1 MPDGETA
8 FIGGDDGRIR
18 PYDLE
23 SGAVGEPLPAL
34 ADDVGSYALLRPSPD
49 GRYLAQVAATVGD
62 RDAIAGIFD
71 LETGSLVFDP
81 VRFGRTNDSGFESAT
96 FGPDGRYLF
105 ITRFKDGELVA
116 IDAQTGET
124 HVALA
129 GVAPASDDAPG
140 NGGGVAAA
148 SNNRI
153 VVGIENGRGDDP
165 RRRHLR
171 DREHDD
177 GTVHHD
183 HVPGGR

>member
-34 ADDVGSYALLRPSPD
+34 ADDVGSYSLLRPSPD
-49 GRYLAQVAATVGD
+49 GRYLAQVASTVGD
-62 RDAIAGIFD
+62 RDAIAGVFD

-81 VRFGRTNDSGFESAT
+81 VRFGDTNDSGFESAT

-105 ITRFKDGELVA
+105 VTRTNDNELLA

-153 VVGIENGRGDDP
+153 VVGIDKRAW
-165 RRRHLR
+165 
-171 DREHDD
+171 
-177 GTVHHD
+177 
-183 HVPGGR
+183 